1 MSFKIVSGTL
11 AADVAN
17 AGTFAVSYPTGTML
31 GSFTGAVG
39 HKLNINQVNL
49 SSPASF
55 SVAPG
60 ASTVVVTNSTGA
72 TWAAGSAYILQLE
85 VIGDPAYVDPITG
98 FAPLN
103 TTNGHVLFVSLGSPA
118 VNDADGICASQSVT
132 AATQALVNGAVG
144 ATFDVPR
151 NIVAAWTVTSVLTV
165 KGTDAYGA
173 ALTESSASGTSFTGK
188 KAFKTVT
195 SILFSI
201 SVTSATVGTGNVL
214 GLPLFLSEIACVLS
228 EAQDGAVA
236 TAGTVVA
243 GINTAGGSTATTG
256 DVRGTYTPNAT
267 PDSSKSFQLVIAAP
281 DAGYRG
287 TAQYSA

>member
-1 MSFKIVSGTL
+1 MSFKIVQGTL

-49 SSPASF
+49 SSPVSF

-60 ASTVVVTNSTGA
+60 ASTVVITNSSGA
-72 TWAAGSAYILQLE
+72 TWAGGSAFILQLE
-85 VIGDPAYVDPITG
+85 LMGLDPFVDPAG
-98 FAPLN
+98 FAPAN
-103 TTNGHVLFVSLGSPA
+103 TVAGRVLFVSLGSPA

-151 NIVAAWTVTSVLTV
+151 NIVGAWTVTSVLTV

-214 GLPLFLSEIACVLS
+214 GLPLFLSEAALILAES
-228 EAQDGAVA
+228 QDGAAA
-236 TAGTVVA
+236 TAGTPVA

-256 DVRGTYTPNAT
+256 DIRGTYTPNAT
-267 PDSSKSFQLVIAAP
+267 PDGTKSFQLVIAAP